1 MGPKWR
7 KIGEILTFSKYLPI
21 SDNLN
26 NNYHHFYYKVKQ
38 YYNIIQ
44 LKSQKK
50 HYIVNLK
57 GYEGPWVGSKW
68 RKMSKIWGLWK
79 LLRIGWTLNM
89 KCYHFY
95 YENKEYYNNIEL
107 KWQEKYYLVHLKGY
121 MGPSIGSKCSENG
134 GKWVKF
140 EIFGIYCALVEL

>member
-26 NNYHHFYYKVKQ
+26 NNYHHFYYEAKQ

-50 HYIVNLK
+50 TFFSEF
-57 GYEGPWVGSKW
+57 EGICGAVS
-68 RKMSKIWGLWK
+68 RVKM
-79 LLRIGWTLNM
+79 
-89 KCYHFY
+89 
-95 YENKEYYNNIEL
+95 
-107 KWQEKYYLVHLKGY
+107 EKN
-121 MGPSIGSKCSENG
+121 E
-134 GKWVKF
+134 
-140 EIFGIYCALVEL
+140 